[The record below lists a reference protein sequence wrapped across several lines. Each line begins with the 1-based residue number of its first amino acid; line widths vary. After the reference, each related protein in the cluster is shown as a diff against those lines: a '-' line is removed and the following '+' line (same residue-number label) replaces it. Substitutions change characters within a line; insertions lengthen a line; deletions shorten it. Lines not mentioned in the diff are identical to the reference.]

1 VQGDDDEIKDDV
13 PASQR
18 IGPTPERLAKAGA
31 DAEYFSPGKNENH
44 RALRLNDTSPI
55 DRLRRQM
62 LITADQYNAG
72 CRYFQDWYKAGF
84 CPSGVID
91 PMKERVDGGTHKHV
105 SDAVLAAQTRY
116 NHALKALDYDC
127 SIALQEV
134 VLHERPFRAYANQ
147 ESPEFPQFRE
157 RRAVALRLL
166 RKGLSQL
173 AAHYWPPRR
182 GGAKVMVTEGAR
194 PGIMPVDAES

>member
-1 VQGDDDEIKDDV
+1 MSRRPDEIL
-13 PASQR
+13 
-18 IGPTPERLAKAGA
+18 GPTPERLAKAGDDVEVFTPA
-31 DAEYFSPGKNENH
+31 DAEHF
-44 RALRLNDTSPI
+44 RTIRMVDTAPI
-55 DRLRRQM
+55 DKLRKQM

-72 CRYFQDWYKAGF
+72 CRYFQDWYRAGF

-105 SDAVLAAQTRY
+105 SDAVLAAMTRY

-134 VLHERPFRAYANQ
+134 VLHEKPFRVYANQ

-182 GGAKVMVTEGAR
+182 DGVKVMVTEGAR
-194 PGIMPVDAES
+194 PGIMPVEVDGA